1 MNIGGHGLREYVRLL
16 APLLALLAAV
26 WALRMV
32 VDLAG
37 APMGV
42 VRVFSVTVTGSVVIL
57 LAVVL
62 IHVKKFGGYVN
73 VCAATGLLMFWK
85 EFLIS
90 AAIAFSALTGI
101 GTIYSAPEFS
111 GGPHHPLTPV
121 EHILGHI
128 TFGFAAQSLLGSAM
142 GCLILW
148 VLRTLVPAGQQT
160 K

>member
-1 MNIGGHGLREYVRLL
+1 MKIGGHGIREHVRLL
-16 APLLALLAAV
+16 APLFVLIAAV

-32 VDLAG
+32 ADYAG
-37 APMGV
+37 APMGL

-73 VCAATGLLMFWK
+73 VCAATFMLMLWK
-85 EFLIS
+85 ESLIS

-111 GGPHHPLTPV
+111 GGPRHVLTPV
-121 EHILGHI
+121 QHILGHI
-128 TFGFAAQSLLGSAM
+128 TFGLALQSLLGAGM

-148 VLRTLVPAGQQT
+148 ILRALVPSGQEGR
-160 K
+160 